1 LKVEFNNSFL
11 RDLKQLR
18 EKRLKARVAEM
29 IRFVE
34 QAEGL
39 DAITG
44 LKKLSGESRY
54 YRLRLGDYR
63 AGIML
68 DDDTV
73 VFVRFLHRKDI
84 YRYFP

>member
-1 LKVEFNNSFL
+1 MKVEFNNSFL

-18 EKRLKARVAEM
+18 EKRLKERVAEM